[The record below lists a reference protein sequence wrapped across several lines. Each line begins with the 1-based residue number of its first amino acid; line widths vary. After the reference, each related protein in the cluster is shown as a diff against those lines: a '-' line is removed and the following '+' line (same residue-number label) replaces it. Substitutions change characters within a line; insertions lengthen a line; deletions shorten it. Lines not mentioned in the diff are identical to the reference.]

1 MPVDWNSCICSIFQ
15 GHFGGFHVLAYARGD
30 TPSLGCV
37 CHGIN
42 IFSRYLTSNG
52 VTSYTVCSGF
62 MILRN
67 LHAVLCG
74 CYDKFPISK
83 RKVRHRFL
91 TFFPFVSL
99 SPLVIIC
106 SFFNF
111 TVFWVLF
118 RSRWFKCLWEE
129 VSEFTLVMKFV
140 DPRDTAIS
148 EPWIF
153 FFLDCGPSFAS
164 FP

>member
-1 MPVDWNSCICSIFQ
+1 MPPEGSLKCLLKSCIDESS
-15 GHFGGFHVLAYARGD
+15 LDRG
-30 TPSLGCV
+30 TGLEPKLQLRLLWVGEA
-37 CHGIN
+37 
-42 IFSRYLTSNG
+42 SNG

-67 LHAVLCG
+67 LHAILCG

-99 SPLVIIC
+99 SPLVIVC
-106 SFFNF
+106 SFFNC